1 MAGKFHHEQLYRG
14 AGAIEKLAALRV
26 VMCGAGAVGS
36 NLADNLARQGLA
48 HLRVIDHDRIEEHNV
63 STQLY
68 GENEVGTFKV
78 EALRNR
84 IFRATGVEIDAARK
98 ELTDQTGR
106 QLLKDADLLIDA
118 FDNTRSRQLVQDHAR
133 QSGVP
138 CLHVG
143 LAADYCEV
151 LWDEGY
157 RVPRDAG
164 PDMCD
169 YPLAR
174 NLVLLAVAAASE
186 AVVRFAVVG
195 ERAGWTA
202 TLGDLA
208 IQPAHVAQI
217 TPGGDAGK

>member
-1 MAGKFHHEQLYRG
+1 MPGKFHHEQLYRG
-14 AGAIEKLAALRV
+14 PGAIEKLAALRIV
-26 VMCGAGAVGS
+26 LCGAGAVGS
-36 NLADNLARQGLA
+36 NLADNLARQGVA
-48 HLRVIDHDRIEEHNV
+48 QLRAIDYDRIEEHNV

-68 GENEVGTFKV
+68 GESEVGTFKV

-84 IFRATGVEIDAARK
+84 LFRAAGVEIDAVRK
-98 ELTDQTGR
+98 ELTAQNAA
-106 QLLKDADLLIDA
+106 QLLNDCDLLIDA
-118 FDNTRSRQLVQDHAR
+118 FDNTAARQLVQDHAR
-133 QSGVP
+133 RAGVP

-151 LWDEGY
+151 LWDEHY

-174 NLVLLAVAAASE
+174 NLILLAVVVASE
-186 AVVRFAVVG
+186 AVVRFALAG
-195 ERAGWTA
+195 ERVAWSA

-208 IQPAHVAQI
+208 VRPAHVAQI
-217 TPGGDAGK
+217 TSADDAGK